1 MQNTYYREE
10 IQEALNAGKKAL
22 LCLDRA
28 KESLSSAGNWGLF
41 DILGG
46 DFIATFVKHSKM
58 NKANE
63 EIQEAR
69 LALRKFQKELMDVD
83 NIPEFQIQMGDFLS
97 FADYFFDGIIADLMV
112 QSRIKEA
119 KKQIEDAI
127 RRVQYILAQL
137 QKRA

>member
-1 MQNTYYREE
+1 
-10 IQEALNAGKKAL
+10 
-22 LCLDRA
+22 
-28 KESLSSAGNWGLF
+28 
-41 DILGG
+41 
-46 DFIATFVKHSKM
+46 
-58 NKANE
+58 
-63 EIQEAR
+63 
-69 LALRKFQKELMDVD
+69 MDVD

-112 QSRIKEA
+112 HSRIKEA

>member
-1 MQNTYYREE
+1 MQNTYYKDE
-10 IQEALNAGKKAL
+10 IGEAIAAGKEALH
-22 LCLDRA
+22 CLERA

-63 EIQEAR
+63 EIQNAR
-69 LALRKFQKELMDVD
+69 LALRKFQKELMDVE
-83 NIPEFQIQMGDFLS
+83 NIPEFQLQMGDFLS
-97 FADYFFDGIIADLMV
+97 FADYFFDGIIADIMV

-119 KKQIEDAI
+119 KKQVEDAI

-137 QKRA
+137 E